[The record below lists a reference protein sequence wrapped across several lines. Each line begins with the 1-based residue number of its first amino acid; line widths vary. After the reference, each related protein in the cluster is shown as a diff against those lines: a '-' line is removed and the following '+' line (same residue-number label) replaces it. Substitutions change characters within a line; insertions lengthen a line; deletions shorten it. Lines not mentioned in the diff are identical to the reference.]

1 MSEDFSKDSDATN
14 AYIESLEDRIASLE
28 HRLQSSQLFSGRFLL
43 RALAVWGHFV
53 VAHLLLT
60 LPFALILLI
69 LSGLAALFSF
79 R

>member
-1 MSEDFSKDSDATN
+1 MVEDPSQESAATN
-14 AYIESLEDRIASLE
+14 ASIESLEDRIVSLE
-28 HRLQSSQLFSGRFLL
+28 RRLQASQLFSDRFLF

-53 VAHLLLT
+53 VGHLLLA

-69 LSGLAALFSF
+69 VSGLAALFSF